1 MTFGPDESNW
11 IWDQGGGYGPNV
23 VRMRSGS
30 SSLERT
36 VDVEGCAAGVYANR
50 DVPVAGGDVVRL
62 IVCDAIF
69 LVYESCE
76 DFACLG

>member
-1 MTFGPDESNW
+1 
-11 IWDQGGGYGPNV
+11 
-23 VRMRSGS
+23 MRRQDTYSP
-30 SSLERT
+30 LERT

>member
-1 MTFGPDESNW
+1 M
-11 IWDQGGGYGPNV
+11 
-23 VRMRSGS
+23 
-30 SSLERT
+30 
-36 VDVEGCAAGVYANR
+36 DVEGCAAGVYANR